1 MCRIDGG
8 SVLRRSLI
16 AVKLNFNTEY
26 YIMAKSITQALLANE
41 VANLL
46 HFQSKGLIE
55 PVQDKP
61 KVSKVSKNVKVN
73 VVNTKPETKAK
84 TKPAKADKEIVIPAK
99 ADKKHTDADLSKY
112 AKKSQD
118 FADIMARPYGKE
130 GHTFGEAIEHSAS
143 VYTGM
148 LRAKRQ
154 QLEKLKVIGE
164 VLHELR
170 SLIGTS
176 DKLFGQAVK
185 STALKNMSRQDR
197 SDAMWLAEN
206 WIEIQ
211 SKTKELDVSSCS
223 ASYLRQLLRKAE
235 KSPTAVATTQESTEG
250 TDAVDSEDSN
260 EVKPTVEASSLK
272 LAENTAEG
280 IASAVIGLAKAKG
293 ISLAEIATLLL
304 ASAE

>member
-1 MCRIDGG
+1 
-8 SVLRRSLI
+8 
-16 AVKLNFNTEY
+16 
-26 YIMAKSITQALLANE
+26 MAKTSIASALLANE

-61 KVSKVSKNVKVN
+61 LKVSKVSKNVKVN
-73 VVNTKPETKAK
+73 VVKNKPKAK
-84 TKPAKADKEIVIPAK
+84 AEVIPAK
-99 ADKKHTDADLSKY
+99 ADKKHTDAELSKY
-112 AKKSQD
+112 AKQSQD

-176 DKLFGQAVK
+176 DKMFGQAIK
-185 STALKNMSRQDR
+185 ATALKNMSRQDR

-206 WIEIQ
+206 WMNIQ
-211 SKTKELDVSSCS
+211 EKTKELDVSSCS

-235 KSPTAVATTQESTEG
+235 KNSDTQSATTQESTEG
-250 TDAVDSEDSN
+250 TDAVVEESAITEGKS
-260 EVKPTVEASSLK
+260 TVGASTLK
-272 LAENTAEG
+272 LAEDSAEG
-280 IASAVIGLAKAKG
+280 IASAVIHLAKAKG

-304 ASAE
+304 ATAE

>member
-1 MCRIDGG
+1 
-8 SVLRRSLI
+8 
-16 AVKLNFNTEY
+16 
-26 YIMAKSITQALLANE
+26 MAKSIAQALLANE

-46 HFQSKGLIE
+46 HFTKHDIVKVE
-55 PVQDKP
+55 P
-61 KVSKVSKNVKVN
+61 KVQTVSKNVKVN
-73 VVNTKPETKAK
+73 VVKQKAK
-84 TKPAKADKEIVIPAK
+84 QKPAKAVDKKLASTKGTE
-99 ADKKHTDADLSKY
+99 KHTDAELAKY
-112 AKKSQD
+112 AKQSQD

-176 DKLFGQAVK
+176 DKMFGQAIK
-185 STALKNMSRQDR
+185 ATALKNMSRQDR

-235 KSPTAVATTQESTEG
+235 KQATATATTEESTES
-250 TDAVDSEDSN
+250 TDAVVEETAVN
-260 EVKPTVEASSLK
+260 EVKATVEQSTLK
-272 LAENTAEG
+272 LAEDSAEG
-280 IASAVIGLAKAKG
+280 IASAVIHLAKAKN

>member
-1 MCRIDGG
+1 
-8 SVLRRSLI
+8 
-16 AVKLNFNTEY
+16 
-26 YIMAKSITQALLANE
+26 MAKTSIAQALLANE

-73 VVNTKPETKAK
+73 VVKNKPKAK
-84 TKPAKADKEIVIPAK
+84 AEVIPAK
-99 ADKKHTDADLSKY
+99 AVDKKHTDAELSKY
-112 AKKSQD
+112 AKQSQD

-154 QLEKLKVIGE
+154 QLEKLKMIGE

-176 DKLFGQAVK
+176 DKMFGQAVK
-185 STALKNMSRQDR
+185 ATALRNMSRQDR

-235 KSPTAVATTQESTEG
+235 KQATATATTEESTEG
-250 TDAVDSEDSN
+250 TDTVDSEEAITEGKS
-260 EVKPTVEASSLK
+260 TVEQSTLK
-272 LAENTAEG
+272 LAEDTAEG
-280 IASAVIGLAKAKG
+280 IASAVIGLAKAKN

>member
-1 MCRIDGG
+1 
-8 SVLRRSLI
+8 
-16 AVKLNFNTEY
+16 
-26 YIMAKSITQALLANE
+26 MAQSIRKALLANE

-46 HFQSKGLIE
+46 HFQKTGEIE
-55 PVQDKP
+55 PAKVQT
-61 KVSKVSKNVKVN
+61 VSKNVKINKVD
-73 VVNTKPETKAK
+73 KQAKA
-84 TKPAKADKEIVIPAK
+84 KPAKAV
-99 ADKKHTDADLSKY
+99 KHTDAELAKY

-176 DKLFGQAVK
+176 DKMFGQAIK
-185 STALKNMSRQDR
+185 ATALKNMSRQDR

-206 WIEIQ
+206 WMNIQ
-211 SKTKELDVSSCS
+211 EKTKELDVSSCS

-250 TDAVDSEDSN
+250 TDAVEETTDN
-260 EVKPTVEASSLK
+260 EVKATVESSSLK
-272 LAENTAEG
+272 LAEDTAEG
-280 IASAVIGLAKAKG
+280 IASAVIHLAKLKG
-293 ISLAEIATLLL
+293 ISLAEVATLLL

>member
-1 MCRIDGG
+1 
-8 SVLRRSLI
+8 
-16 AVKLNFNTEY
+16 
-26 YIMAKSITQALLANE
+26 MAQSIKSALLANE

-46 HFQSKGLIE
+46 HFQSKGLIADDIV
-55 PVQDKP
+55 VQDKP

-73 VVNTKPETKAK
+73 VVKNKPEAKAK
-84 TKPAKADKEIVIPAK
+84 TKPAKADKDKATPAK
-99 ADKKHTDADLSKY
+99 ADKKPSDAELSKY
-112 AKKSQD
+112 AKKSHD
-118 FADIMARPYGKE
+118 FAEIMARPYGKE

-148 LRAKRQ
+148 IKAKRQ

-185 STALKNMSRQDR
+185 ATALRNMSRQDR

-206 WIEIQ
+206 WINIQ

-223 ASYLRQLLRKAE
+223 ASYLRQLLRKAD
-235 KSPTAVATTQESTEG
+235 KSPDDTSATTQESTEG
-250 TDAVDSEDSN
+250 TDAVDNDDNTEGKSSVGAST
-260 EVKPTVEASSLK
+260 VKLSGND
-272 LAENTAEG
+272 AES
-280 IASAVIGLAKAKG
+280 IAVAVIELAKLKG

>member
-1 MCRIDGG
+1 MAQSI
-8 SVLRRSLI
+8 RS
-16 AVKLNFNTEY
+16 
-26 YIMAKSITQALLANE
+26 ALLANE

-46 HFQSKGLIE
+46 HFNKHEIVKVEPAKVQTVSKSVKINK
-55 PVQDKP
+55 VDKKAKP
-61 KVSKVSKNVKVN
+61 KS
-73 VVNTKPETKAK
+73 
-84 TKPAKADKEIVIPAK
+84 AKAV
-99 ADKKHTDADLSKY
+99 KHTDAELAKY

-154 QLEKLKVIGE
+154 QLEKLKAIGE

-185 STALKNMSRQDR
+185 ATALKNMSRQDR

-206 WIEIQ
+206 WMNIQ
-211 SKTKELDVSSCS
+211 EKTKALDVSSCS

-235 KSPTAVATTQESTEG
+235 KSPDAVATTQESTKG
-250 TDAVDSEDSN
+250 TDAVEESADN
-260 EVKPTVEASSLK
+260 EVKATVEQSTLK
-272 LAENTAEG
+272 LAEDTAEG

>member
-1 MCRIDGG
+1 
-8 SVLRRSLI
+8 
-16 AVKLNFNTEY
+16 
-26 YIMAKSITQALLANE
+26 MAQSIRKALLANE

-46 HFQSKGLIE
+46 HFNKIAKAE
-55 PVQDKP
+55 PV
-61 KVSKVSKNVKVN
+61 KVQTVSKNVKVQ
-73 VVNTKPETKAK
+73 
-84 TKPAKADKEIVIPAK
+84 KPAKAV
-99 ADKKHTDADLSKY
+99 KHSNAELAKY

-148 LRAKRQ
+148 IRAKRQ

-176 DKLFGQAVK
+176 DKMFGQAIK
-185 STALKNMSRQDR
+185 ATALKNMSRQDR

-206 WIEIQ
+206 WMNIQ
-211 SKTKELDVSSCS
+211 EKTKELDVSSCS

-250 TDAVDSEDSN
+250 TDTVEETTDN
-260 EVKPTVEASSLK
+260 EVKVTVEASSLK
-272 LAENTAEG
+272 LSGNDAES
-280 IASAVIGLAKAKG
+280 IASAVIGLAKAKN

-304 ASAE
+304 AQSAE

>member
-1 MCRIDGG
+1 
-8 SVLRRSLI
+8 
-16 AVKLNFNTEY
+16 
-26 YIMAKSITQALLANE
+26 MAKSITQALLANE

-73 VVNTKPETKAK
+73 VVKTKPETKAK

-206 WIEIQ
+206 WINIQ

-223 ASYLRQLLRKAE
+223 ASYLRQLLRKTE
-235 KSPTAVATTQESTEG
+235 KQSATTQESTKG
-250 TDAVDSEDSN
+250 TDAVATEQVTEPVITEGKSDTKATPTEGSS
-260 EVKPTVEASSLK
+260 TVEPSTLK
-272 LAENTAEG
+272 LAEDSAEG
-280 IASAVIGLAKAKG
+280 IASAVIGLAKAKN

>member
-1 MCRIDGG
+1 
-8 SVLRRSLI
+8 
-16 AVKLNFNTEY
+16 
-26 YIMAKSITQALLANE
+26 MAQSIKSALLANE

-46 HFQSKGLIE
+46 HFQSKGLIADDIV
-55 PVQDKP
+55 VQDKPKVSKDKP

-73 VVNTKPETKAK
+73 VVKNKPEAKAK
-84 TKPAKADKEIVIPAK
+84 TKPAKADKDKATPAK
-99 ADKKHTDADLSKY
+99 ADKKPSDAELSKY
-112 AKKSQD
+112 AKKSHD
-118 FADIMARPYGKE
+118 FAEIMARPYGKE

-148 LRAKRQ
+148 IKAKRQ

-176 DKLFGQAVK
+176 DKMFGQAVK
-185 STALKNMSRQDR
+185 ATALRNMSRQDR

-206 WIEIQ
+206 WINIQ

-235 KSPTAVATTQESTEG
+235 KPSDTSATTQESTEG
-250 TDAVDSEDSN
+250 TDAVETDDTTEGKSSVGAST
-260 EVKPTVEASSLK
+260 VKLSGND
-272 LAENTAEG
+272 AES
-280 IASAVIGLAKAKG
+280 IAVAVIHLAKAKG

>member
-1 MCRIDGG
+1 
-8 SVLRRSLI
+8 
-16 AVKLNFNTEY
+16 
-26 YIMAKSITQALLANE
+26 MAQSIKSALLANE

-46 HFQSKGLIE
+46 HFQSKGLIADDIV
-55 PVQDKP
+55 VQDKP

-73 VVNTKPETKAK
+73 VVKNKPEAKAK
-84 TKPAKADKEIVIPAK
+84 TKTAK
-99 ADKKHTDADLSKY
+99 ADKKPSDAELSKY
-112 AKKSQD
+112 AKKSHD
-118 FADIMARPYGKE
+118 FAEIMARPYGKE

-148 LRAKRQ
+148 IKAKRQ

-185 STALKNMSRQDR
+185 ATALKNMSRQDR

-206 WIEIQ
+206 WMNIQ

-223 ASYLRQLLRKAE
+223 ASYLRQLLRKAD
-235 KSPTAVATTQESTEG
+235 KSPDTVATTQESTEG
-250 TDAVDSEDSN
+250 TDAVDNDDNTEGKSSVGAST
-260 EVKPTVEASSLK
+260 VKLSGND
-272 LAENTAEG
+272 AES
-280 IASAVIGLAKAKG
+280 IAVAVIELAKLKG